1 VGASR
6 LSPLV
11 LSDSASADALQ
22 LIGLHEARH
31 IDASLMITAGVNIKT
46 ISAWMGHSSVNSTLD
61 RYVHLLPGS
70 AQVALGRRNEFLD
83 KELA

>member
-1 VGASR
+1 
-6 LSPLV
+6 
-11 LSDSASADALQ
+11 
-22 LIGLHEARH
+22 
-31 IDASLMITAGVNIKT
+31 
-46 ISAWMGHSSVNSTLD
+46 MGHSSVSTTLD